1 MVNLVNDAYVFMI
14 LILISEY
21 FYFFLGLGDGDGVLD
36 ADEDAD
42 EFGLVMS
49 WINMGFVFPLKPLM
63 FLSLHIFFNSLTVM
77 FA

>member
-1 MVNLVNDAYVFMI
+1 MI

-21 FYFFLGLGDGDGVLD
+21 FYFFLGLGDDDGELD

-42 EFGLVMS
+42 DDADDDADEFGLTMS